1 MRRSTRRITSVDVAR
16 EAGVSQSTVSFVLN
30 STPGQ
35 TIPEETRRRV
45 LEAAKKLDYRPR
57 ASARSL
63 AAGRSDVVLLAL
75 PGVPIS
81 ANLSR
86 FIEQLAA
93 ALAEHGLSLVTHLSE
108 GHGRPL
114 ADLCAAVDASAVVSL
129 IPFDE
134 ETTEALHRAGA
145 EVVLGTGGPARTE
158 LQEIG
163 RLQAQHL
170 VSLGRSR
177 IGYALPE
184 EHPTTFRVQER
195 LRGVEAACV
204 EHGLPEPVAL
214 EVAMNGE
221 SAARAVDQWTAA
233 SVTAV
238 CAYNDETAL
247 AVLAGMH
254 LRGLRAPDDIAVIGV
269 GDIPAAQVSIP
280 PLTSI
285 GFDYEETG
293 RELAQVILDSLA
305 GGTPTLQNG
314 VNRPRLVRRASALP
328 ARKST
333 RGFRSAL
340 GPKSQNT
347 TLRLHYVM

>member
-1 MRRSTRRITSVDVAR
+1 MRRSSSRITSVDVAR

-30 STPGQ
+30 NTRGQ

-75 PGVPIS
+75 PGLPIS

-93 ALAEHGLSLVTHLSE
+93 ALAEQGLSLVTHLAE

-114 ADLCAAVDASAVVSL
+114 PDLCAAVDASAVISL

-145 EVVLGTGGPARTE
+145 EVVLGTGSQARAE

-170 VSLGRSR
+170 ISLGHGVL
-177 IGYALPE
+177 GYALPG
-184 EHPTTFRVQER
+184 EHPTQLRVQER
-195 LRGVEAACV
+195 LRGVVAACS
-204 EHGLPEPVAL
+204 EHGLAEPVAL
-214 EVAMNGE
+214 EVALDGPK
-221 SAARAVDQWTAA
+221 AALAVDQWTDR

-238 CAYNDETAL
+238 CAYNDETAM

-269 GDIPAAQVSIP
+269 GDIAAAPVSIP
-280 PLTSI
+280 PLTTI
-285 GFDYEETG
+285 GLDYAETG
-293 RELAQVILDSLA
+293 REVAQAILESLA
-305 GGTPTLQNG
+305 GGTPALQDG
-314 VNRPRLVRRASALP
+314 MSRPRLVRRASA
-328 ARKST
+328 
-333 RGFRSAL
+333 
-340 GPKSQNT
+340 
-347 TLRLHYVM
+347 

>member
-1 MRRSTRRITSVDVAR
+1 MRRPSSRITSNDVAR

-30 STPGQ
+30 GTPGQ

-45 LEAAKKLDYRPR
+45 LDAVKKLDYRPR

-81 ANLSR
+81 ANLSG

-93 ALAEHGLSLVTHLSE
+93 ALAEHGLSLVTHLAE

-114 ADLCAAVDASAVVSL
+114 PDLCAAVDASAVISL

-145 EVVLGTGGPARTE
+145 QVVLGTGSQARTE
-158 LQEIG
+158 LQAIG
-163 RLQAQHL
+163 RLQAEHL
-170 VSLGRSR
+170 ISLGRR
-177 IGYALPE
+177 RLGYGLPG
-184 EHPTTFRVQER
+184 EHPTQFRVQER
-195 LRGVEAACV
+195 LRGVAAACA

-214 EVAMNGE
+214 EVAMDGAE
-221 SAARAVDQWTAA
+221 AALVVDQWTEP

-238 CAYNDETAL
+238 CAYNDETAM

-254 LRGLRAPDDIAVIGV
+254 RRGLRAPDDIAVIGV
-269 GDIPAAQVSIP
+269 GDIAAARVSIP
-280 PLTSI
+280 PLTTI
-285 GFDYEETG
+285 GFDYGETG
-293 RELAQVILDSLA
+293 RELAQAILESLA
-305 GGTPTLQNG
+305 GREPAPQDGLA
-314 VNRPRLVRRASALP
+314 RPRLVRRASA
-328 ARKST
+328 
-333 RGFRSAL
+333 
-340 GPKSQNT
+340 
-347 TLRLHYVM
+347 

>member
-1 MRRSTRRITSVDVAR
+1 VVAGRVRKPMRRPSMRITSIDVAR
-16 EAGVSQSTVSFVLN
+16 EAGVSQTTVSFVLN
-30 STPGQ
+30 DTPGQ

-45 LEAAKKLDYRPR
+45 LEAAKRLDYRPR

-93 ALAEHGLSLVTHLSE
+93 ALAENGLSLVTHLAE

-114 ADLCAAVDASAVVSL
+114 PDLCAAVDASAVVSL

-134 ETTEALHRAGA
+134 ETTEALYRAGA
-145 EVVLGTGGPARTE
+145 EVVLGTGSQARAE

-163 RLQAQHL
+163 RLQAQH
-170 VSLGRSR
+170 VNGLGRDR
-177 IGYALPE
+177 LGYALPGQ
-184 EHPTTFRVQER
+184 HATQWRVQER
-195 LRGVEAACV
+195 LHGVAAECAERGFA
-204 EHGLPEPVAL
+204 EPVVLGVDMDGAQAAL
-214 EVAMNGE
+214 
-221 SAARAVDQWTAA
+221 AVEQWMRA

-238 CAYNDETAL
+238 CAYNDETAM

-280 PLTSI
+280 PLTTI

-293 RELAQVILDSLA
+293 RQLAQAVVDSLA
-305 GGTPTLQNG
+305 GGQPTPGNG
-314 VNRPRLVRRASALP
+314 LSRPRLVLRASA
-328 ARKST
+328 
-333 RGFRSAL
+333 
-340 GPKSQNT
+340 
-347 TLRLHYVM
+347 

>member
-1 MRRSTRRITSVDVAR
+1 MRRSSSRVTSVDVAR

-30 STPGQ
+30 NTPGQ

-93 ALAEHGLSLVTHLSE
+93 ALAEHGLSLVTHLVE

-114 ADLCAAVDASAVVSL
+114 PDLCAAVDASAVISL

-145 EVVLGTGGPARTE
+145 EVVFGTGSQARAE
-158 LQEIG
+158 LREIG

-170 VSLGRSR
+170 IDRGGQR
-177 IGYALPE
+177 IGYARPGE
-184 EHPTTFRVQER
+184 NPTAFRVRER
-195 LRGVEAACV
+195 LRGVAAACA

-214 EVAMNGE
+214 EVELDGVK
-221 SAARAVDQWTAA
+221 AAVAVDQWTGA
-233 SVTAV
+233 SVTGV
-238 CAYNDETAL
+238 CAYNDETAM

-254 LRGLRAPDDIAVIGV
+254 LRGLRAPGDIAVVGV

-280 PLTSI
+280 SLTTI

-293 RELAQVILDSLA
+293 RELAQAILDSLA
-305 GGTPTLQNG
+305 GGTPTHQDGLNH
-314 VNRPRLVRRASALP
+314 PRLVRRASA
-328 ARKST
+328 
-333 RGFRSAL
+333 
-340 GPKSQNT
+340 
-347 TLRLHYVM
+347 

>member
-1 MRRSTRRITSVDVAR
+1 MRRSSSRVTSVDVAR

-30 STPGQ
+30 NTPGQ

-93 ALAEHGLSLVTHLSE
+93 ALAEHGLSLVTHLVE

-114 ADLCAAVDASAVVSL
+114 PDLCAAVDASAVISL

-145 EVVLGTGGPARTE
+145 EVVFGTGSQARAE
-158 LQEIG
+158 LREIG

-170 VSLGRSR
+170 IDRGGQR
-177 IGYALPE
+177 IGYARPGE
-184 EHPTTFRVQER
+184 NPTAFRVRER
-195 LRGVEAACV
+195 LRGVAAACA

-214 EVAMNGE
+214 EVELDGVK
-221 SAARAVDQWTAA
+221 AAVAVDQWTEA
-233 SVTAV
+233 SVTGV
-238 CAYNDETAL
+238 CAYNDETAM

-254 LRGLRAPDDIAVIGV
+254 LRGLRAPGDIAVVGV

-280 PLTSI
+280 SLTTI

-293 RELAQVILDSLA
+293 RELAQAIQDSLA
-305 GGTPTLQNG
+305 GGTPTHQDGLNH
-314 VNRPRLVRRASALP
+314 PRLVRRASA
-328 ARKST
+328 
-333 RGFRSAL
+333 
-340 GPKSQNT
+340 
-347 TLRLHYVM
+347 

>member
-1 MRRSTRRITSVDVAR
+1 MRRSSSRVTSVDVAR

-30 STPGQ
+30 NTPGQ

-75 PGVPIS
+75 PGLPIS

-93 ALAEHGLSLVTHLSE
+93 ALAEHGLSLVTHLAE

-114 ADLCAAVDASAVVSL
+114 PDLCAAVDASAVISL

-145 EVVLGTGGPARTE
+145 EVVLGTGAQARAE

-170 VSLGRSR
+170 IGLGHRR
-177 IGYALPE
+177 LGYARPRE
-184 EHPTTFRVQER
+184 NPTAFRVQER
-195 LRGVEAACV
+195 VRGVAAACA
-204 EHGLPEPVAL
+204 ERGLPQPVAL
-214 EVAMNGE
+214 EVEMDGVN
-221 SAARAVDQWTAA
+221 AALAVDQWTDAA
-233 SVTAV
+233 VTAV
-238 CAYNDETAL
+238 CAYSDETAM

-269 GDIPAAQVSIP
+269 GDVAAAQVSIP
-280 PLTSI
+280 PLSTI
-285 GFDYEETG
+285 GLDYGETG
-293 RELAQVILDSLA
+293 RELARAILDSLA
-305 GGTPTLQNG
+305 GGKPAPQDSLS
-314 VNRPRLVRRASALP
+314 RPRVVRRASA
-328 ARKST
+328 
-333 RGFRSAL
+333 
-340 GPKSQNT
+340 
-347 TLRLHYVM
+347 

>member
-1 MRRSTRRITSVDVAR
+1 MRRSSSRITSVDVAR

-30 STPGQ
+30 NTRGQ

-75 PGVPIS
+75 PGLPIS

-93 ALAEHGLSLVTHLSE
+93 ALAEHGLSLVTHLAE

-114 ADLCAAVDASAVVSL
+114 PDLCAAVDASAVISL

-145 EVVLGTGGPARTE
+145 EVVLGTGSQARAE

-170 VSLGRSR
+170 ISLGPRPASATPCRGSTRRNSGCRSACAASSPR
-177 IGYALPE
+177 ARNTGWPS
-184 EHPTTFRVQER
+184 PSRWK
-195 LRGVEAACV
+195 LR
-204 EHGLPEPVAL
+204 
-214 EVAMNGE
+214 
-221 SAARAVDQWTAA
+221 WTAP
-233 SVTAV
+233 
-238 CAYNDETAL
+238 
-247 AVLAGMH
+247 
-254 LRGLRAPDDIAVIGV
+254 R
-269 GDIPAAQVSIP
+269 P
-280 PLTSI
+280 PWPWTS
-285 GFDYEETG
+285 G
-293 RELAQVILDSLA
+293 
-305 GGTPTLQNG
+305 PT
-314 VNRPRLVRRASALP
+314 RR
-328 ARKST
+328 
-333 RGFRSAL
+333 
-340 GPKSQNT
+340 
-347 TLRLHYVM
+347 

>member
-1 MRRSTRRITSVDVAR
+1 MRRSSSRVTSVDVAR

-30 STPGQ
+30 NTPGQ

-93 ALAEHGLSLVTHLSE
+93 ALAEHGLSLVTHLVE

-114 ADLCAAVDASAVVSL
+114 PDLCAAVDASAVISL

-145 EVVLGTGGPARTE
+145 EVVFGTGSQARAE
-158 LQEIG
+158 LREIG

-170 VSLGRSR
+170 IDRGGQR
-177 IGYALPE
+177 IGYARPGE
-184 EHPTTFRVQER
+184 NPTAFRVRER
-195 LRGVEAACV
+195 LRGVAAACA

-214 EVAMNGE
+214 EVELDGVK
-221 SAARAVDQWTAA
+221 AAVAVDQWTDA
-233 SVTAV
+233 SVTGV
-238 CAYNDETAL
+238 CAYNDETAM

-254 LRGLRAPDDIAVIGV
+254 LRGLRAPEDIAVVGV

-280 PLTSI
+280 SLTTI

-293 RELAQVILDSLA
+293 RELAQAILDSLA
-305 GGTPTLQNG
+305 GGTPTHQDGLNH
-314 VNRPRLVRRASALP
+314 PRLVRRASA
-328 ARKST
+328 
-333 RGFRSAL
+333 
-340 GPKSQNT
+340 
-347 TLRLHYVM
+347 

>member
-1 MRRSTRRITSVDVAR
+1 MRRSSSRVTSVDVAR

-30 STPGQ
+30 NTPGQ

-93 ALAEHGLSLVTHLSE
+93 ALAEHGLSLVTHLVE

-114 ADLCAAVDASAVVSL
+114 PDLCAAVDASAVISL

-145 EVVLGTGGPARTE
+145 EVVFGTGSQARAE
-158 LQEIG
+158 LREIG

-170 VSLGRSR
+170 IDRGGQR
-177 IGYALPE
+177 IGYARPGE
-184 EHPTTFRVQER
+184 NPTAFRVRER
-195 LRGVEAACV
+195 LRGVAAACA

-214 EVAMNGE
+214 EVELDGVK
-221 SAARAVDQWTAA
+221 AAVAVDQWTEA
-233 SVTAV
+233 SVTGV
-238 CAYNDETAL
+238 CAYNDETAM

-254 LRGLRAPDDIAVIGV
+254 LRGLRAPEDIAVVGV

-280 PLTSI
+280 SLTTI

-293 RELAQVILDSLA
+293 RELAQAILDSLA
-305 GGTPTLQNG
+305 GGTPTHQDGLNH
-314 VNRPRLVRRASALP
+314 PRLVRRASA
-328 ARKST
+328 
-333 RGFRSAL
+333 
-340 GPKSQNT
+340 
-347 TLRLHYVM
+347 

>member
-1 MRRSTRRITSVDVAR
+1 MRRSSSRVTSVDVAR

-30 STPGQ
+30 NTPGQ

-93 ALAEHGLSLVTHLSE
+93 ALAEHGLSLVTHLVE

-114 ADLCAAVDASAVVSL
+114 PDLCAAVDASAVISL

-145 EVVLGTGGPARTE
+145 EVVFGTGSQARAE
-158 LQEIG
+158 LREIG
-163 RLQAQHL
+163 RPQAQHL
-170 VSLGRSR
+170 IDRGGQR
-177 IGYALPE
+177 IGYARPGE
-184 EHPTTFRVQER
+184 NPTAFRVRER
-195 LRGVEAACV
+195 LRGVAAACA

-214 EVAMNGE
+214 EVELDGVK
-221 SAARAVDQWTAA
+221 AAVAVDQWTEA
-233 SVTAV
+233 SVTGV
-238 CAYNDETAL
+238 CAYNDETAM

-254 LRGLRAPDDIAVIGV
+254 LRGLRAPEDIAVVGV

-280 PLTSI
+280 SLTTI

-293 RELAQVILDSLA
+293 RELAQAILDSLA
-305 GGTPTLQNG
+305 GGTPTHQDGLNH
-314 VNRPRLVRRASALP
+314 PRLVRRASA
-328 ARKST
+328 
-333 RGFRSAL
+333 
-340 GPKSQNT
+340 
-347 TLRLHYVM
+347 